1 MLSLKAMASIP
12 TINFMQKNQKQ
23 NRIQLLDLGL
33 MKYQNAWNLQK
44 HLFQEVTEKRNTN
57 YLLLTE
63 HPPVI
68 TLGKSSHENNIVTNQ
83 DILESKNIEVIE
95 IDRGGDVTFHGP
107 GQIVG
112 YPIFNLENLKKDV
125 HWYLRSIEEVIIHTL
140 KHFGVS
146 AGRVEGLTGVWV
158 NNQKICAI
166 GIKVTRWVTMHGF
179 ALNVAT
185 NLDNFNHI
193 IPCGISD
200 KAVTS
205 MEKIRNQPFSTDDV
219 KQKICESFK
228 TVFDVDIEKR
238 EYAITV

>member
-1 MLSLKAMASIP
+1 MLK
-12 TINFMQKNQKQ
+12 NQQKNK
-23 NRIQLLDLGL
+23 IQLLDLGV
-33 MKYQNAWNLQK
+33 MKYHDAWKMQK
-44 HLFQEVTEKRNTN
+44 QLFKEVTENRNSN

-83 DILESKNIEVIE
+83 NILQSKNIDVVE

-112 YPIFNLENLKKDV
+112 YPILNLEHFKKDI
-125 HWYLRSIEEVIIHTL
+125 HWYLRSIEEVIIQTL
-140 KHFGVS
+140 DFFEITAK
-146 AGRVEGLTGVWV
+146 RLDGLTGVWIH
-158 NNQKICAI
+158 NQKICAI

-179 ALNVAT
+179 ALNVST
-185 NLDNFNHI
+185 QLDYFNHI

-200 KAVTS
+200 KSVTS
-205 MEKIRNQPFSTDDV
+205 MEEIKKQKFLTVDV

-228 TVFDVDIEKR
+228 KIFDIDIEKR
-238 EYAITV
+238 EYAIPV

>member
-1 MLSLKAMASIP
+1 M
-12 TINFMQKNQKQ
+12 TKNHRQ
-23 NRIQLLDLGL
+23 NRIQFIDLGA
-33 MKYQNAWNLQK
+33 MNYHDAWNLQK
-44 HLFQEVTEKRNTN
+44 QLFQEVTEKRNTN

-68 TLGKSSHENNIVTNQ
+68 TLGKNSQENNIVTNQ
-83 DILESKNIEVIE
+83 DILESKNIDVVE

-112 YPIFNLENLKKDV
+112 YPILNLENFNKDV
-125 HWYLRSIEEVIIHTL
+125 HWYLRSIEEVIIQTL
-140 KHFGVS
+140 EHFGVLT
-146 AGRVEGLTGVWV
+146 GRMEGLTGVWV

-179 ALNVAT
+179 ALNVST
-185 NLDNFNHI
+185 QLDYFNHI

-200 KAVTS
+200 KSVTS
-205 MEKIRNQPFSTDDV
+205 MKEVRKQNFLMEDV

-228 TVFDVDIEKR
+228 TIFDVDIEKR
-238 EYAITV
+238 EYAIPV